1 MSRVWVIDLNLNYNS
16 SIMAQVNKSKHRYK
30 ILLLVLLF
38 LGMFDV
44 EAFAQTEVEPW
55 GNITGIRVQ
64 GQLFE
69 FETSLRV
76 VGKDWTKLH
85 ATAKEE
91 QNPKYHREGK
101 TQLVST
107 RIDSLYFNER
117 VADGE
122 PGNAVVTIDFMPRA
136 DTTLAGVYFVI
147 RIPKNDYAGASVKL
161 NAKWVGLNTLKA
173 NTENE
178 YLNDNTQTI
187 EIKSLNHFFKLTLDE
202 ATTVSLRG
210 DTSKLHHGDYLLYLP
225 IVQGDIKQGQGIVKT
240 YNLQASGKIDNA
252 PVTLK
257 INTLQSGRLFAGFGG
272 NFRIQN
278 PKTDPQV
285 IDYSLNN
292 LRVAWGRVEMPWRF
306 WQPVKDSD
314 PTENA
319 KDNKL
324 HPAVQKAMEMAQRL
338 SKMKIP
344 VILTA
349 WSAPDWAIEGTPR
362 FRHKPGE
369 PWGNPL
375 NYNNINA
382 AYKSI
387 ADYIVYLHNA
397 YGVDVKLFSFNESD
411 LGINIRQTGL
421 QHADLIKGLGAYFVS
436 RGLKT
441 KLLLGD
447 NSDATTYEFIYPA
460 MADPAARQFI
470 GAISFHSWRGWET
483 STLQKWADAAK
494 KMNLPL
500 IVGEGSIDAAAWNY
514 PAIFEEQT
522 YALEEINLYTRMLA
536 ICQPLT
542 ILQWQLTADYSPL
555 IGGGIFGNNAL
566 LAPTQR
572 FWNLKQLATT
582 PEGVSAM
589 PISNNAKYLSVA
601 ALGNNSK
608 HTYAVHMVNNGTTRQ
623 VTLTGLPKSIKKGV
637 LYFTDKGHQMEKTP
651 IAISNGIAK
660 FKMEATSYV
669 SLVVGK

>member
-1 MSRVWVIDLNLNYNS
+1 MEQVYKSVINY
-16 SIMAQVNKSKHRYK
+16 KS
-30 ILLLVLLF
+30 LLLVLFF
-38 LGMFDV
+38 LGMFGHEV
-44 EAFAQTEVEPW
+44 SAQTEVEPW
-55 GNITGIRVQ
+55 GNVTGIRVQ

-69 FETSLRV
+69 FETSLQV
-76 VGKDWTKLH
+76 AGNNWTKLH

-91 QNPKYHREGK
+91 QNPKYHRESK

-117 VADGE
+117 ISDGE
-122 PGNAVVTIDFMPRA
+122 PGNAIVTINFMPHA
-136 DTTLAGVYFVI
+136 DTTLSGVYFVV
-147 RIPKNDYAGASVKL
+147 RIPKGDYTGASVKL
-161 NAKWVGLNTLKA
+161 DNGWVSLNTLKA
-173 NTENE
+173 NAGNE
-178 YLNDNTQTI
+178 YLKGNTQAI
-187 EIKSLNHFFKLTLDE
+187 EIKSLNRSLKFTLDE
-202 ATTVSLRG
+202 ATEVSVRA
-210 DTSKLHHGDYLLYLP
+210 DTGKLYKGDYLLYLS
-225 IVQGDIKQGQGIVKT
+225 IAQGDIKKGQGIVKT
-240 YNLQASGKIDNA
+240 YSLTASGKIDNA

-306 WQPVKDSD
+306 WQPEKDND
-314 PTENA
+314 PIENS
-319 KDNKL
+319 KHNKL

-338 SKMKIP
+338 SKMNIP

-349 WSAPDWAIEGTPR
+349 WFAPDWAVEGKPR
-362 FRHKPGE
+362 FRHLPGE

-375 NYNNINA
+375 NYSNIDA

-387 ADYIVYLHNA
+387 ADYIVYLHDA

-421 QHADLIKGLGAYFVS
+421 QHTDLIKGLGAYFVS

-460 MADPAARQFI
+460 MADPATRQYI

-483 STLQKWADAAK
+483 PILQKWADAAK
-494 KMNLPL
+494 KMNVPL

-514 PAIFEEQT
+514 PAVFEEQT
-522 YALEEINLYTRMLA
+522 YALEEINLYTRLLA

-555 IGGGIFGNNAL
+555 VGGGIFGNDAP

-572 FWNLKQLATT
+572 FWNLKQLAST
-582 PEGVSAM
+582 PKDVYAM
-589 PISNNAKYLSVA
+589 PISNNGKYLSVA
-601 ALGNNSK
+601 ALGNNIK
-608 HTYAVHMVNNGTTRQ
+608 HTYVVHMVNNGATRQ
-623 VTLTGLPKSIKKGV
+623 VTLTGLPKTVKKGV
-637 LYFTDKGHQMEKTP
+637 LYLTDKGHRMEKTTVT
-651 IAISNGIAK
+651 IVAGVAK
-660 FKMEATSYV
+660 FKVEATSYV
-669 SLVVGK
+669 SLVVEK

>member
-1 MSRVWVIDLNLNYNS
+1 MVQVIKCFFNIRNLLTVF
-16 SIMAQVNKSKHRYK
+16 I
-30 ILLLVLLF
+30 F
-38 LGMFDV
+38 LGMFV
-44 EAFAQTEVEPW
+44 REAAAQTEVEPW
-55 GNITGIRVQ
+55 GNIKGIRVQ

-76 VGKDWTKLH
+76 VGKDWTKLK

-91 QNPKYHREGK
+91 QNPKYHREGQ
-101 TQLVST
+101 TQVVAT

-117 VADGE
+117 VSDGE
-122 PGNAVVTIDFMPRA
+122 PGSAVVNIDFMPHA
-136 DTTLAGVYFVI
+136 DTMLTGVYFVV
-147 RIPKNDYAGASVKL
+147 RIPKVDYTNASIKL
-161 NAKWVGLNTLKA
+161 HNEWFSLNTLKLNA
-173 NTENE
+173 NNE
-178 YLNDNTQTI
+178 YLKGNTQTI
-187 EIKSLNHFFKLTLDE
+187 EIKSANRSLKLGLNE
-202 ATTVSLRG
+202 ASEISLRT
-210 DTSKLHHGDYLLYLP
+210 DTGKLHRGDYLLYLP
-225 IVQGDIKQGQGIVKT
+225 IAQGDIKKGEGIVKT
-240 YNLQASGKIDNA
+240 YNFTASGKIDNT

-278 PKTDPQV
+278 PTTDPQV

-292 LRVAWGRVEMPWRF
+292 LRVAWSRVEMPWRF
-306 WQPVKDSD
+306 WQPQKDAD
-314 PTENA
+314 PIQSA
-319 KDNKL
+319 KDGKL

-338 SKMKIP
+338 GKMKIP

-349 WSAPDWAIEGTPR
+349 WSAPDWAIEGKAR
-362 FRHKPGE
+362 FRHQPGE

-375 NYNNINA
+375 NYDNINA

-387 ADYIVYLHNA
+387 ADYIVYLRDV
-397 YGVDVKLFSFNESD
+397 YGVEVKLFSFNESD

-421 QHADLIKGLGAYFVS
+421 QHADLIEGLGAYFES

-460 MADPAARQFI
+460 MADAAARPYI

-483 STLQKWADAAK
+483 ATLQKWADAAK

-555 IGGGIFGNNAL
+555 IGGGIFGNNVP

-582 PEGVSAM
+582 PPDVYAM
-589 PISNNAKYLSVA
+589 PIISNAKYLSVA

-608 HTYAVHMVNNGTTRQ
+608 HTYAVQMVNNGAARQ
-623 VTLTGLPKSIKKGV
+623 VTLTGLPKSVKKGV
-637 LYFTDKGHQMEKTP
+637 LYLTDKTRNMEKMP
-651 IAISNGIAK
+651 VVISNGVARFRIA
-660 FKMEATSYV
+660 ATSYV
-669 SLVVGK
+669 SLIAER